1 MPLLDELPGVQRSV
15 LEVMREPRDRIRALA
30 AGAFG
35 PGAVAGERMRNRMHD
50 CRRLFANA
58 NVRLRGGLPGGRE
71 DGESSRCIAGA
82 AAASC
87 LSHRPSGR
95 TRGAATMN
103 TTSEPVMTAF
113 TFPTAETAPAEARPY
128 LEGPQKH
135 LGFVPNLLLGLS
147 NSPATLASYAEL
159 VKNFGKVGLT
169 GPEMQTVLVVASVE
183 NACAYCV
190 AAHSTFATNL
200 KIDPAALRAIRAGTA
215 VPDGKLDALATF
227 TRAMIRSRG
236 HVSGADVER
245 FVAAGYTREQGL
257 GILIGLAM
265 KTIAN
270 FANHFMQTPLDPQFA
285 AQRWEN

>member
-1 MPLLDELPGVQRSV
+1 MQAKRWEGTVGRPTVQ
-15 LEVMREPRDRIRALA
+15 ALA
-30 AGAFG
+30 GALQ
-35 PGAVAGERMRNRMHD
+35 A
-50 CRRLFANA
+50 
-58 NVRLRGGLPGGRE
+58 RLRSGPPGCRE
-71 DGESSRCIAGA
+71 DGEFTRCIAVGV
-82 AAASC
+82 AASC
-87 LSHRPSGR
+87 LSNRPSGR
-95 TRGAATMN
+95 TRGEATMN
-103 TTSEPVMTAF
+103 TTSDPVMTSF
-113 TFPTAETAPAEARPY
+113 TFPTVDSAPVEARPY

-159 VKNFGKVGLT
+159 VKNFAKVGLT
-169 GPEMQTVLVVASVE
+169 GTEMQTVLVVASME
-183 NACAYCV
+183 NSCAYCV

-215 VPDGKLDALATF
+215 VQDAKLDALVTF

-236 HVSGADVER
+236 HVSEAEVEN